1 MTQTMSHDAG
11 LPVQRPRR
19 PWRRGLLAVAYAL
32 AFALFFWWMDRRM
45 LGVARDTYFGW
56 FVLGNALPGLVLA
69 ALLAALTRR
78 PGVSFLIVFA
88 LQWLVYYACTMKI
101 AILDDP
107 IGLQDLYFVTS
118 LNQASIAV
126 LGRYIEHP
134 ILLALG
140 VLAVVALIAFLWWV
154 EKPAFRAFRTTQVA
168 LAVVSIGLIY
178 TMVASLPPWS
188 TWYHKG
194 TLRPSRFEAMP
205 AILHGGLMSYL
216 VYTHNKNMRTF
227 QTVDAAAV
235 RNLLA
240 KVPVTTKPPA
250 ADAVHPDVVVIL
262 SESLFDSTIMKG
274 MAGLPETIPNVRASI
289 AQGHGGYMKVPTFGG
304 GTIRTEFEVITGM
317 PMSAFPNAPFPYVTL
332 VRDHIP
338 GLVSELKKH
347 GYRTIAVHGNDGSFW
362 NRTNAYKAIG
372 FDRFITKREFP
383 KGAAHNGRWISD
395 AVMTDII
402 IDQLGRATGPTFVFG
417 LSMESHGPYTDKKT
431 TDQAA
436 RDAVQIPPGLTPQ
449 ESLELRNYL
458 YHAHRADAQ
467 FARLLNALEARKRP
481 TVLLFFG
488 DHLPGLRDVFQTT
501 GFYDNRPA
509 VKQYV
514 PWVLVRTDQPGD
526 KTIPHAESWMLP
538 GMLLQ
543 LAGFDDDPYFAL
555 TNGLSRQLSPESK
568 TLPPALARGLN
579 AAAVARIQGSFAS
592 YTNEPAKH
600 REGK

>member
-1 MTQTMSHDAG
+1 MTHTMSHDAG
-11 LPVQRPRR
+11 SPATRPRR
-19 PWRRGLLAVAYAL
+19 PWRRGLLALAYAL

-69 ALLAALTRR
+69 ALLTAVTRR

-88 LQWLVYYACTMKI
+88 LQWLIYHACTMKL

-118 LNQASIAV
+118 LNPASIAV

-134 ILLALG
+134 VLLALG
-140 VLAVVALIAFLWWV
+140 VLAVAASTAFLWWF
-154 EKPAFRAFRTTQVA
+154 EKPAFRAFRATQVA
-168 LAVVSIGLIY
+168 LVVVSVGLIY

-194 TLRPSRFEAMP
+194 TMRPSRFEAMP

-235 RNLLA
+235 RSLLA
-240 KVPVTTKPPA
+240 KVPVATKPA
-250 ADAVHPDVVVIL
+250 APDAARPDVVVIL

-304 GTIRTEFEVITGM
+304 GTIRTEFEVMTGM
-317 PMSAFPNAPFPYVTL
+317 PMDAFPNAPFPYVTL
-332 VRDHIP
+332 VRNHIP

-347 GYRTIAVHGNDGSFW
+347 GYRAIAVHGNDGSFW
-362 NRTNAYKAIG
+362 NRQNAYKAIG

-383 KGAAHNGRWISD
+383 RDAAHNGRWISD

-402 IDQLGRATGPTFVFG
+402 IDQLGRATGPTFVLG
-417 LSMESHGPYTDKKT
+417 LSMESHGPYTDDKT

-436 RDAVQIPPGLTPQ
+436 RDAVRIPPGLTPRQ
-449 ESLELRNYL
+449 SLELRNYL

-467 FARLLNALEARKRP
+467 FARLLDALESRKRP

-488 DHLPGLRDVFQTT
+488 DHLPGLRDVFQAT
-501 GFYDNRPA
+501 GFYDGRPA

-514 PWVLVRTDQPGD
+514 PWVLVRTDRPD
-526 KTIPHAESWMLP
+526 EKTIPHAESWMMP
-538 GMLLQ
+538 GMVLQ
-543 LAGFDDDPYFAL
+543 LAGFEDDPYFAL
-555 TNGLSRQLSPESK
+555 TNGLSRQLSPRSK
-568 TLPPALARGLN
+568 TLPPALARGLD

-592 YTNEPAKH
+592 YANEPARH
-600 REGK
+600 QGGK

>member
-1 MTQTMSHDAG
+1 MSHDAG
-11 LPVQRPRR
+11 SPATRPRR
-19 PWRRGLLAVAYAL
+19 PWRRGLLALAYAL

-69 ALLAALTRR
+69 ALLTAVTRR

-88 LQWLVYYACTMKI
+88 LQWLIYHACTMKL

-118 LNQASIAV
+118 LNPASIAV

-134 ILLALG
+134 VLLALG
-140 VLAVVALIAFLWWV
+140 VLAVAASTAFLWWF
-154 EKPAFRAFRTTQVA
+154 EKPAFRAFRATQVA
-168 LAVVSIGLIY
+168 LVVVSVGLIY

-194 TLRPSRFEAMP
+194 TMRPSRFEAMP

-235 RNLLA
+235 RSLLA
-240 KVPVTTKPPA
+240 KVPVATKPA
-250 ADAVHPDVVVIL
+250 APDAARPDVVVIL

-304 GTIRTEFEVITGM
+304 GTIRTEFEVMTGM
-317 PMSAFPNAPFPYVTL
+317 PMDAFPNAPFPYVTL
-332 VRDHIP
+332 VRNHIP

-347 GYRTIAVHGNDGSFW
+347 GYRAIAVHGNDGSFW
-362 NRTNAYKAIG
+362 NRQNAYKAIG

-383 KGAAHNGRWISD
+383 KDAAHNGRWISD
-395 AVMTDII
+395 AVMTDIVL
-402 IDQLGRATGPTFVFG
+402 DQLGRATGPTFVLG
-417 LSMESHGPYTDKKT
+417 LSMESHGPYTDEKT

-436 RDAVQIPPGLTPQ
+436 RDAVRIPPGLTPR

-467 FARLLNALEARKRP
+467 FARLLDGLKARKRP

-501 GFYDNRPA
+501 GFYNNRPA

-514 PWVLVRTDQPGD
+514 PWVMVRTDRPD
-526 KTIPHAESWMLP
+526 NRTIPHAESWMLP

-543 LAGFDDDPYFAL
+543 LAGFNDDPYFAL
-555 TNGLSRQLSPESK
+555 TNGLSQRLSPESK
-568 TLPPALARGLN
+568 TLPPALSHGLD
-579 AAAVARIQGSFAS
+579 AAAVARIQGSFAT
-592 YTNEPAKH
+592 YANEPARH
-600 REGK
+600 QGGK